1 MLPFMV
7 GIMLGLGQSQGG
19 LIPPLDFC
27 FVIFQYLADL
37 HFDLIL

>member
-1 MLPFMV
+1 MEERRIT
-7 GIMLGLGQSQGG
+7 GIG